1 MATVSAD
8 VRARMRLEG
17 QVELEYL
24 QNHINE
30 WAKHHPDLVRGAMGA
45 GINELWWAVRQ
56 KMAQELRTRTGQLQ
70 ASITREVTTGP
81 NGEIDGEV
89 YARPGAGDLQ
99 PVKLRA
105 LERGSYRQH
114 PGGVPYIKIGGKTIF
129 IRKQTAEE
137 WERQGRHVART
148 KGPYGIR
155 IKARPMF
162 KPTLAK
168 YRIPI
173 ARGILN
179 EILEGFKRE
188 RATVGA

>member
-1 MATVSAD
+1 MVKNAAVK
-8 VRARMRLEG
+8 ARMRLEG
-17 QVELEYL
+17 LVELEYL
-24 QNHINE
+24 QRHINE
-30 WAKHHPDLVRGAMGA
+30 WAKSHPELVRSAMGV

-81 NGEIDGEV
+81 GGEIDGEV

-105 LERGSYRQH
+105 LELGSYRMT
-114 PGGVPYIKIGGKTIF
+114 PGGVPYIWVAGKPRF
-129 IRKQTAEE
+129 ITKVRAEE
-137 WERQGRHVART
+137 WERLGHHVLRT
-148 KGPYGIR
+148 KGPYPVR

-162 KPTLAK
+162 KPTLKK

-173 ARGILN
+173 AQGILR

-188 RATVGA
+188 RATSSV